1 MKYMMTFSIAPGDV
15 MATRKRFAEPEPT
28 EGIKLVGR
36 WHEMGTSKGF
46 ALIETD
52 DPVAISKF
60 FVYWADLVD
69 IKVVPVIDD
78 EQMGKALGG

>member
-1 MKYMMTFSIAPGDV
+1 MKYMMVFSVAPSDIV
-15 MATRKRFAEPEPT
+15 AVRKRFAEPEPL
-28 EGIKLVGR
+28 EGIKLLGR
-36 WHEMGTSKGF
+36 WHEMGTNKGF

-78 EQMGKALGG
+78 GEMGQALGA